1 MNSRKKGLDSLGGL
15 VYSTDT
21 GRMCPGCSEPV
32 SGCRCGEAAPPQGD
46 GIARVRRETKG
57 RGGKT
62 VTTISGLILPE
73 AELKALA
80 KQMKARC
87 GCGGSLKDGVIEI
100 QGDQVELLC
109 QWLGEKGV
117 KAKRSGG

>member
-1 MNSRKKGLDSLGGL
+1 MSKQKKGLESLGGL
-15 VYSTDT
+15 VFSTDS
-21 GRMCPGCSEPV
+21 GRMCPDCREPT
-32 SGCRCGEAAPPQGD
+32 SACRCAEAALPQGD
-46 GIARVRRETKG
+46 GVARVRRETKG

-62 VTTISGLILPE
+62 VTTISGLILPLDD
-73 AELKALA
+73 LKSLA

-100 QGDQVELLC
+100 QGDQAELLC
-109 QWLGEKGV
+109 QWLIEKGF